1 MNNIGFKAGV
11 EIHQQVDGHKL
22 FCSCPCLVNDD
33 NIPDVFVN
41 RKLRVVSGETGRVDQ
56 AAAFEMQRDRKFV
69 YQACSSS
76 SCLVELDEEPPH
88 AVNKHAL
95 EAALQVCLL
104 LKCKIVRHVQFMRK
118 TVVDGSNV
126 SGFQRTALVGYDG
139 VLQTSKGLV
148 KIDSVCLEEESAK
161 KVEDRGHEVIY
172 RLDRLGVPLIEVAT
186 DASLQDGVHV
196 QEVAG
201 LIGMILRSTDKMRRG
216 LGTIRQDINV
226 SIHGHPRVELKG
238 FQDLRSIPKTVEV
251 EVKRQQESV
260 KAGHIAGEVRK
271 VNPDFSSTFLRP
283 MPGADRMYPE
293 TDIPLV
299 HLSDELLKSIV
310 VPELLTEKALKLEKK
325 FKLSP
330 ELAREVLDIP
340 EFEKMTLTFNNIH
353 PSIIVRTLA
362 ELPKELNTRFGIE
375 PTTLKTSDFETI
387 FKALNEKKIVQ
398 SAVIDIAYKLAKKE
412 DFNFLDY
419 EVMSD
424 EDLERVVKE
433 IVAQHKGAPFGAL
446 MGEVMRTLKGK
457 GDGKKVADL
466 VKKFS

>member
-1 MNNIGFKAGV
+1 
-11 EIHQQVDGHKL
+11 
-22 FCSCPCLVNDD
+22 
-33 NIPDVFVN
+33 
-41 RKLRVVSGETGRVDQ
+41 
-56 AAAFEMQRDRKFV
+56 
-69 YQACSSS
+69 
-76 SCLVELDEEPPH
+76 
-88 AVNKHAL
+88 
-95 EAALQVCLL
+95 
-104 LKCKIVRHVQFMRK
+104 
-118 TVVDGSNV
+118 
-126 SGFQRTALVGYDG
+126 
-139 VLQTSKGLV
+139 
-148 KIDSVCLEEESAK
+148 
-161 KVEDRGHEVIY
+161 
-172 RLDRLGVPLIEVAT
+172 
-186 DASLQDGVHV
+186 
-196 QEVAG
+196 
-201 LIGMILRSTDKMRRG
+201 